1 MILKTDINPKRP
13 VQIFCFLLV
22 LMMPFSAAFSQWHS
36 VKIYVSVNGSDKN
49 TGLFINK
56 PLQTIEAAL
65 NLAAGGDTI
74 CVLPGVYHQK
84 IQIRKIKGKPE
95 KPICIYGLR
104 MTASDQ
110 VIIDG
115 GAERPAMELE
125 NNWIEC
131 SNSEWIEFDNLV
143 FKNGWTDPVR
153 LENSSYISFK
163 HCRFFG
169 GRKVIL
175 GTGAKTHHVLVE
187 NCFWDQGGEKLWT
200 IDKDSLGVD
209 AWLSMHHQL
218 MGYYNGSL
226 VDSRGTGGSF
236 VVRNNRIQNAYNGI
250 RFTSKTGYDANV
262 EIYDNSFENIR
273 DNDVEPE
280 HYAFN
285 MHIYH
290 NKSHNI
296 HKTLSVD
303 DVGGGY
309 IYYYGNTVTMDS
321 TEWAKKICSGW
332 WKIYSGEESLQYP
345 LYAFNNSFF
354 GYGKAFNAM
363 EAHAPQLKHFN
374 NAYYFAGPE
383 SWVLKYPD
391 STNAFDYD
399 LSNKPWS
406 QTMLLNHFEQ
416 HGIIA
421 KVGFIDPLSRNL
433 KMTDQSPAV
442 DAGTIMQFPELGWT
456 QSYQGKAPDIGAYE
470 NGELVDGPAF
480 RFRVPDNAKFAYNEK
495 PRIVKYRVNGNKLI
509 LYFSLALKPETVK
522 AASILL
528 QSNHIT
534 VPISQIRFPGN
545 LFELVI
551 EAKQQLNE
559 KELAIRFD
567 ALPLGENGETATYW
581 ASAIP
586 IIKP

>member
-1 MILKTDINPKRP
+1 MILKAAIRVKRF
-13 VQIFCFLLV
+13 VQNFCFLLG
-22 LMMPFSAAFSQWHS
+22 LIMPLSAAFSQNNTA
-36 VKIYVSVNGSDKN
+36 KIYVSADGNDNN
-49 TGLFINK
+49 TGIFFNK

-65 NLAAGGDTI
+65 NLAVGGDTI

-84 IQIRKIKGKPE
+84 IQIKKIKGKPD
-95 KPICIYGLR
+95 KPICIYGLT

-115 GAERPAMELE
+115 GAEQPAMELE

-131 SNSEWIEFDNLV
+131 TNAAWIEFSNLV

-175 GTGAKTHHVLVE
+175 GTGAATHHVLVE

-262 EIYDNSFENIR
+262 EIYNNSFENIR

-290 NKSHNI
+290 NRSHNI

-332 WKIYSGEESLQYP
+332 WKIYSGEESLRYP

-354 GYGKAFNAM
+354 GYGKAFNSM
-363 EAHAPQLKHFN
+363 EALAPQLKHFN

-383 SWVLKYPD
+383 SWVLKYAD

-406 QTMLLNHFEQ
+406 QTMLSNHFEQ

-421 KVGFIDPLSRNL
+421 RVGFIDPFSRNL
-433 KMTDQSPAV
+433 KITGKSPAV
-442 DAGTIMQFPELGWT
+442 DAGKVMQFPELGWT

-470 NGELVDGPAF
+470 NGELIDGPPF
-480 RFRVPDNAKFAYNEK
+480 RFRVPDNAKFSYNEK
-495 PRIVKYRVNGNKLI
+495 PRIVRYRVENNQLF
-509 LYFSLALKPETVK
+509 LYFSAALKPETVNPG
-522 AASILL
+522 SL
-528 QSNHIT
+528 QLKSNSLT
-534 VPISQIRFPGN
+534 VPVEQIGFPDN
-545 LFELVI
+545 PYELVVTT
-551 EAKQQLNE
+551 KNQLD
-559 KELAIRFD
+559 KKTIAIRFT
-567 ALPLGENGETATYW
+567 ALPIGTNGETATCW
-581 ASAIP
+581 ASEIP
-586 IIKP
+586 IIQ